1 MAIMAHVQPK
11 TGPDHITGSNFPYL
25 IWLCSFKKGP
35 DHNYCVKLA
44 WIRCGWP
51 GLFFAKSIWS
61 RSKPVSK
68 NHWAWF
74 WQNGT
79 SLLPV
84 STLQTWLC
92 SSTDGQ
98 GHTVQNQPGSDLVLA
113 DCVMFWPN
121 RSDLEAS
128 WHARIIGPTSGQCFW
143 ADPDTGLL
151 LCLCGIIWAHIN
163 R

>member
-1 MAIMAHVQPK
+1 MTLPLKIATQFFSM
-11 TGPDHITGSNFPYL
+11 T
-25 IWLCSFKKGP
+25 LCSTMMPHHTEFGYKRIAFQKISGQTIEILNLCCHL
-35 DHNYCVKLA
+35 DLEHA
-44 WIRCGWP
+44 S
-51 GLFFAKSIWS
+51 SIWS

-74 WQNGT
+74 WQNAT

-84 STLQTWLC
+84 SIFQTWLC

-98 GHTVQNQPGSDLVLA
+98 GHIVQNQPGSDLVLA
-113 DCVMFWPN
+113 DFVMFWPN

-143 ADPDTGLL
+143 ADPDTGL
-151 LCLCGIIWAHIN
+151 
-163 R
+163 